1 MGAKLRKPLNYKNF
15 PKVTNL
21 EFQDI
26 LLKSGVK
33 ENFCIAVSGGPDS
46 LALLFLSL
54 EYAKSNKL
62 NFSVISINHNLRKSS
77 NDEILWLAVLLK
89 KLKIKHYI
97 LKWNGVKPN
106 SNIMETARNKRYEL
120 LTRKCKQLKI
130 RYLLTAHHLD
140 DQIEN
145 FFMRLVRGSGLK
157 GLSSISRISKKNNI
171 VLVRPLLDYSKK
183 SLIKILAEKKQKY
196 VDDPSNINSMFDR
209 VRFRKIISSLIN
221 EGLQKDRLK
230 LLISNLGQVNE
241 AIDYSTKIS
250 IRHCLT
256 QNKYG
261 HTQIMKK
268 HFFTLPKELQF
279 RVLSFLI
286 KINSVSGK
294 SSRRI
299 SILNLIKK
307 FENDDFKK
315 STVNNILFIN
325 SKSIILVVREIS
337 RIQKKDIISKP
348 SFIWDNR
355 YNIEIKCRLKK
366 RLKIGYVGNSAKKTE
381 EFFKYKDI
389 IPYLPG
395 IWLNNKLIMIPQL
408 RSAKDL
414 KISCKPIKF
423 TNFPDF
429 INLNP

>member
-1 MGAKLRKPLNYKNF
+1 
-15 PKVTNL
+15 
-21 EFQDI
+21 
-26 LLKSGVK
+26 
-33 ENFCIAVSGGPDS
+33 
-46 LALLFLSL
+46 
-54 EYAKSNKL
+54 
-62 NFSVISINHNLRKSS
+62 
-77 NDEILWLAVLLK
+77 
-89 KLKIKHYI
+89 
-97 LKWNGVKPN
+97 
-106 SNIMETARNKRYEL
+106 
-120 LTRKCKQLKI
+120 
-130 RYLLTAHHLD
+130 
-140 DQIEN
+140 
-145 FFMRLVRGSGLK
+145 
-157 GLSSISRISKKNNI
+157 
-171 VLVRPLLDYSKK
+171 
-183 SLIKILAEKKQKY
+183 
-196 VDDPSNINSMFDR
+196 MFDR

>member
-1 MGAKLRKPLNYKNF
+1 M
-15 PKVTNL
+15 
-21 EFQDI
+21 E
-26 LLKSGVK
+26 
-33 ENFCIAVSGGPDS
+33 
-46 LALLFLSL
+46 
-54 EYAKSNKL
+54 
-62 NFSVISINHNLRKSS
+62 IS
-77 NDEILWLAVLLK
+77 
-89 KLKIKHYI
+89 
-97 LKWNGVKPN
+97 
-106 SNIMETARNKRYEL
+106 RNKRYEL
-120 LTRKCKQLKI
+120 LTKKCKQQKI

-196 VDDPSNINSMFDR
+196 VDDPSNMNLMFDR
-209 VRFRKIISSLIN
+209 VRFRKIISSLVN

-250 IRHCLT
+250 IKQCLT

-268 HFFTLPKELQF
+268 HFFVLPKEIQF

-294 SSRRI
+294 SSRRV

-307 FENDDFKK
+307 FKNDDFKK
-315 STVNNILFIN
+315 STINKILFIN
-325 SKSIILVVREIS
+325 SKTIILAVREIS

-355 YNIEIKCRLKK
+355 YNIKINCRKK
-366 RLKIGYVGNSAKKTE
+366 KKLKIGYVGNSVKKTD

-389 IPYLPG
+389 TPYLPG
-395 IWLNNKLIMIPQL
+395 IWLENKLIMIPQL
-408 RSAKDL
+408 PRAKDL
-414 KISCKPIKF
+414 KISCNPIKF
-423 TNFPDF
+423 TKFPDF
-429 INLNP
+429 INLSH